1 MSHNASDDNPE
12 GFFDPEDM
20 AEMSSLFNAIANIG
34 DKGFIIEFQIDYYA
48 AEELVEL
55 WVNAIAGD
63 RRAKAKSW
71 LEYSKIIAELARAL
85 ARDQYE
91 S

>member
-1 MSHNASDDNPE
+1 MSDVDDE
-12 GFFDPEDM
+12 GFFDPEDLE
-20 AEMSSLFNAIANIG
+20 EMSTLFNAIAATG

-48 AEELVEL
+48 AEELVAL
-55 WVNAIAGD
+55 WVGAIAGD
-63 RRAKAKSW
+63 RRSKAKSW
-71 LEYSKIIAELARAL
+71 LEYSKIIAELARSL